1 MPESPRGIR
10 NATSEAPL
18 FYLNMSEKKLPLVK
32 FIWWMAGARGEP
44 QARRGGAA
52 IKKQ

>member
-18 FYLNMSEKKLPLVK
+18 FYLNMSEKKKTTSGQVH
-32 FIWWMAGARGEP
+32 MMDGEGAGRAAGEEG
-44 QARRGGAA
+44 RGGH
-52 IKKQ
+52 

>member
-18 FYLNMSEKKLPLVK
+18 FYLNMSEKKTT
-32 FIWWMAGARGEP
+32 AGQVHMMDGGGAGRAAGEDG
-44 QARRGGAA
+44 RGGH
-52 IKKQ
+52 